1 MATTIAP
8 ASNTLKNFFD
18 ITKTNPRGIPQAPF
32 VEKVE
37 NFVKSSDDVQ
47 LVLSKFEDMIQ
58 KYKHVQTS
66 TTQRV
71 ANLQVKIPD
80 IEKTLDMVRFLESK
94 KDSDKVI
101 TTNYGLNDSLYTKAE
116 IAPTNVVYLWLGANV
131 MLEYTID
138 EAVTL
143 LNQRLNVA
151 QKSLKSCEEDL
162 EFLRENI
169 TTVEVNIARVYNW
182 EVQKRREQREEE
194 SSR

>member
-1 MATTIAP
+1 
-8 ASNTLKNFFD
+8 
-18 ITKTNPRGIPQAPF
+18 
-32 VEKVE
+32 
-37 NFVKSSDDVQ
+37 
-47 LVLSKFEDMIQ
+47 
-58 KYKHVQTS
+58 
-66 TTQRV
+66 
-71 ANLQVKIPD
+71 
-80 IEKTLDMVRFLESK
+80 
-94 KDSDKVI
+94 
-101 TTNYGLNDSLYTKAE
+101 
-116 IAPTNVVYLWLGANV
+116 